1 MTRNNGLV
9 HFKTLRLMKTLKLFS
24 KQLFVT
30 GGNQKEYIVNTNQ
43 ADLSF
48 ILKVRIIA
56 VFWFV
61 CMALACGVAF
71 F

>member
-1 MTRNNGLV
+1 
-9 HFKTLRLMKTLKLFS
+9 MKTLKLFS